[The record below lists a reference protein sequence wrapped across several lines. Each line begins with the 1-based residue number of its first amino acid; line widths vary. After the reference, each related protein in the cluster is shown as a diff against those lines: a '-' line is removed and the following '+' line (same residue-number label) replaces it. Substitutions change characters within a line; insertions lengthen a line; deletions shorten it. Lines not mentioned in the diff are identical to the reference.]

1 METRK
6 AGRPKMTDRKIYR
19 YNFKLDFEQQNLLL
33 KMIQE
38 AE

>member
-1 METRK
+1 
-6 AGRPKMTDRKIYR
+6 MTNRKIFR

-33 KMIQE
+33 KMMQE